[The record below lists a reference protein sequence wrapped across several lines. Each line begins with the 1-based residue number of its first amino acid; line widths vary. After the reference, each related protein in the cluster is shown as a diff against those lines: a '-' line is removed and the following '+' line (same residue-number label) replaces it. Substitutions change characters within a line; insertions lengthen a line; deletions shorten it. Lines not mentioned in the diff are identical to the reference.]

1 MSTITETTA
10 SDLAG
15 VTRRHARK
23 GSVKAIV
30 ALLVAALAATILA
43 ASGSAADRFIPGVTD
58 FPSASQ
64 SEPYVP
70 FVTDFPSRT
79 PVVATDD
86 EAHMTGSFD
95 GHSSAFAVA
104 IGLALLALAA
114 ASRPALRRRRS
125 MSSA

>member
-1 MSTITETTA
+1 MSMTNETTA

-15 VTRRHARK
+15 VTHRQPRK
-23 GSVKAIV
+23 GSAKAIIV
-30 ALLVAALAATILA
+30 LLVASVVATVLA
-43 ASGSAADRFIPGVTD
+43 ASASAADGFVPGVTD

-79 PVVATDD
+79 PGVATADD
-86 EAHMTGSFD
+86 EAHATHGVE
-95 GHSSAFAVA
+95 ALYAAVA
-104 IGLALLALAA
+104 VAGLALLAVAA